1 MKRNI
6 FKIILCTMIISTVI
20 SINVSATEDFKE
32 INIEPQPR
40 FSNITAFD
48 NEFYIT
54 SSGKAMLT
62 SAIDARDADE
72 VKIIIWLQRYS
83 SGNWDTIKS
92 WSTRKEGTFTGLS
105 ESWDV
110 LYGYQYRM
118 VSFGYVYGDGS
129 LLESTTYISQPVI
142 Y

>member
-1 MKRNI
+1 
-6 FKIILCTMIISTVI
+6 MIISTVT
-20 SINVSATEDFKE
+20 SINVSATEEFKE

-40 FSNITAFD
+40 FSNITVFD

-72 VKIIIWLQRYS
+72 VKIIIWLQKYS

-105 ESWDV
+105 ESWYV
-110 LYGYQYRM
+110 LSGYQYRM
-118 VSFGYVYGDGS
+118 VSFGYVYRGGS

>member
-1 MKRNI
+1 
-6 FKIILCTMIISTVI
+6 MIISTVI

-48 NEFYIT
+48 NEFYIN

-105 ESWDV
+105 EGWYV
-110 LYGYQYRM
+110 LSGYQYRM
-118 VSFGYVYGDGS
+118 VSFGYVYGGGS